1 MIQLDIPFKGIIELE
16 HAVFDI
22 NGTLALDGK
31 PVAGVVERLK
41 DVADHISLHAL
52 SAGTHGNMSELEQAL
67 GLPIHIVTNGE
78 EKARYVQQLAP
89 LHVIALGN
97 GMNDVGMLR
106 LARIG
111 VAIVG
116 AEGMATQALQAADVV
131 ALGPIDAIDLILKP
145 KRLIATLRG

>member
-41 DVADHISLHAL
+41 DVADHLSLHAL
-52 SAGTHGNMSELEQAL
+52 SAGTHGNLSELEKAL
-67 GLPIHIVTNGE
+67 GLLIHIVTNGE
-78 EKARYVQQLAP
+78 EKARYVQQLDPA
-89 LHVIALGN
+89 HVIALGN

-116 AEGMATQALQAADVV
+116 AEGLATQALQAADVV
-131 ALGPIDAIDLILKP
+131 ALGPIDAIDLILQP